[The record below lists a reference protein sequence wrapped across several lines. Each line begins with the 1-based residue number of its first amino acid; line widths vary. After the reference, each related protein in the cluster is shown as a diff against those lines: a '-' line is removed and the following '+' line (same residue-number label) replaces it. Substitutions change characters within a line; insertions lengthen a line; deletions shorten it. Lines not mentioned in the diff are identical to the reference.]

1 MKCHGTA
8 YLKMLNFM
16 LWVFYEKEKRTKE
29 VSGQGFYAHLWQES
43 SLQPA
48 AVLARAGAAHR
59 QQG

>member
-1 MKCHGTA
+1 M
-8 YLKMLNFM
+8 KMLNFM